1 MQSWHA
7 LLNIANK
14 PCAIC
19 SQGAH
24 KGQHMN
30 GVKVGNTTIFLD
42 IMAGSNIRHALGFGA
57 LCKLQ
62 CLLQVLGVG
71 IVAGHG
77 CHNLNLCL
85 FLGNPMGGIQSCLD
99 QLWQIWEGFF
109 HLGHNDVPW
118 PAFCA
123 HAFGMGSG
131 SLGFHN
137 RLAG

>member
-1 MQSWHA
+1 MHSWHA

-19 SQGAH
+19 SQGPH
-24 KGQHMN
+24 MGQHMN
-30 GVKVGNTTIFLD
+30 GVKVGATTIFLD

-62 CLLQVLGVG
+62 CLLQLLVVG

-77 CHNLNLCL
+77 CHNLISVC
-85 FLGNPMGGIQSCLD
+85 FWAIPWEEFQAAWTSCGKSGKVSSTWD
-99 QLWQIWEGFF
+99 TMMSHGQPSV
-109 HLGHNDVPW
+109 HS
-118 PAFCA
+118 
-123 HAFGMGSG
+123 SG